1 MGAEPFGGPRTA
13 ARRCGGIVCFYHIIE
28 PGSFPVCC
36 RALRC
41 ITKFVTNSLITNFVM
56 HYKVCNDLCNVLHRD
71 NIVTNFVTNFV
82 MLLCVG
88 RRPGRGFST
97 RSTRCTQ
104 RCGAAAARPTW
115 ESSPRYALGRPFHW
129 EGPTIY
135 ARANRRAPRGS
146 AGGRRS
152 GEGQGQAKS
161 PPRRRMRLG
170 FGPPCMMS
178 GPQTLHDQIVL
189 KTI

>member
-1 MGAEPFGGPRTA
+1 M
-13 ARRCGGIVCFYHIIE
+13 
-28 PGSFPVCC
+28 
-36 RALRC
+36 
-41 ITKFVTNSLITNFVM
+41 
-56 HYKVCNDLCNVLHRD
+56 
-71 NIVTNFVTNFV
+71 
-82 MLLCVG
+82 G

-97 RSTRCTQ
+97 RSTRCTR

-115 ESSPRYALGRPFHW
+115 ESSPRYALGRPFHS
-129 EGPTIY
+129 EGPPNI

-178 GPQTLHDQIVL
+178 GPQTCMMWRCAELTRFDARGACECWNERVARVIAVMRICGSSRGSLGHRRNRVARMASERSLHLCGERAGVILGEQSLRDRDASPDPAPL
-189 KTI
+189 F